1 MVAFFSNEQ
10 TFDSVDNIQ
19 TTLNTVVQ
27 DSSNYLRDTTQE
39 VDDILCQAVGGDGVI
54 IRVVEQIN
62 GEHTGDCFIEE
73 IVILRFLLGYGIKWF
88 YCISA
93 LLKRL
98 VMVSSGFTVSLLYWR
113 DWLWYQVVL
122 LYLCFIEE
130 IGYGIKWFYCI
141 SALLVMVSSGFTV

>member
-73 IVILRFLLGYGIKWF
+73 IVILRFF
-88 YCISA
+88 V
-93 LLKRL
+93 R
-98 VMVSSGFTVSLLYWR
+98 
-113 DWLWYQVVL
+113 LWYQVVL
-122 LYLCFIEE
+122 LYRGCGVDTCIWVS
-130 IGYGIKWFYCI
+130 YIKYR
-141 SALLVMVSSGFTV
+141 